1 MHVCLRGEFALR
13 AGVLRDMDV
22 RNSVKKKQTRAVFS
36 FLAYHLC
43 CVISTPNFHTPMSSR
58 SRQNVA
64 GDPLAVEEDK
74 TIVDSGTTAR

>member
-1 MHVCLRGEFALR
+1 MHVCLRGEFAYCV
-13 AGVLRDMDV
+13 GVLRDMDV
-22 RNSVKKKQTRAVFS
+22 WKSVKKKRTRAVFS

-64 GDPLAVEEDK
+64 GDPLAVEEDQ
-74 TIVDSGTTAR
+74 TIVDSGTSAQ